1 MYKRQRK
8 ITSWRIR
15 PSVCSEFILLI
26 HLCFGD
32 LATNAR
38 DIKWPGSHHSL
49 LVLACQVSTAMF
61 WVQFRSMC
69 LNHFNLPL
77 LFLQLEAVIAE
88 VRKCGPTTQ
97 GSQINS
103 CLAERL
109 PNMLWDIV
117 SASSLCSGWLACPAE
132 QRLSITYSLSSW
144 QNVRNVDV
152 KALTIPPL
160 VLSPFF
166 SPLYIKTDKINPN
179 ANCRA

>member
-1 MYKRQRK
+1 MTINNIAIILHVWKAGENNQLKNSAFSLFCIHFANSLVLWRPGYECQRYQW
-8 ITSWRIR
+8 T
-15 PSVCSEFILLI
+15 
-26 HLCFGD
+26 
-32 LATNAR
+32 
-38 DIKWPGSHHSL
+38 GSHCSL

-88 VRKCGPTTQ
+88 VRKCGPMTQ
-97 GSQINS
+97 DSQINS
-103 CLAERL
+103 CLTERL
-109 PNMLWDIV
+109 PNMLWDIGL
-117 SASSLCSGWLACPAE
+117 ASSLCSGRLACPE
-132 QRLSITYSLSSW
+132 KQRLSITYSLSSW

-166 SPLYIKTDKINPN
+166 PSLY
-179 ANCRA
+179 

>member
-1 MYKRQRK
+1 M
-8 ITSWRIR
+8 
-15 PSVCSEFILLI
+15 LLI
-26 HLCFGD
+26 HLCFGE

-38 DIKWPGSHHSL
+38 DIKWTGSHHLL

-69 LNHFNLPL
+69 LNHFTLSL

-88 VRKCGPTTQ
+88 VRKCGPITQ
-97 GSQINS
+97 DFQINS
-103 CLAERL
+103 CLSERL

-117 SASSLCSGWLACPAE
+117 LASSLCSGWLACPVK

-166 SPLYIKTDKINPN
+166 PSVLKPTRLTQMQTAEHSSRGYSIGSECAFVYLQN
-179 ANCRA
+179 